1 MLVVGPAVK
10 LVALVM
16 PHAAPRATDRGD
28 AGHELLVAAG
38 TVHWL
43 RGSGIRHRTGQGL
56 SGEEHRA
63 SAGDPDLVAVG
74 ESPDPEPKRKTIHD
88 DLPDTV
94 GDGEPR
100 LGLIR
105 PGREQ
110 ERVGLPSLR

>member
-63 SAGDPDLVAVG
+63 PPRDPDLVAVG
-74 ESPDPEPKRKTIHD
+74 QSPNAEPEREAIHD
-88 DLPDTV
+88 ALPHTV
-94 GDGEPR
+94 GDGDPR
-100 LGLIR
+100 LRLLR
-105 PGREQ
+105 PGRE
-110 ERVGLPSLR
+110 EDCVGTPRL